1 MKKLVLSLMVFVGS
15 LTFAQEY
22 YDTYPEYNG
31 TEYYNDSYNY
41 PEDYYYN
48 YPNDYYPDNYYS
60 SYYNDYTRSITSVNW
75 NRFFAEY
82 NLSPWQINQV
92 IALNNR
98 FSSYDS
104 WNMYYRM
111 NPDRWYYD
119 RFYALQNILG
129 QNLFMVYER
138 NYYRGNPIVYFQNYR
153 RNYYVVN
160 YNVIPKYRYV
170 NVKNYRID
178 RNNFRQYYQ
187 NNRLEGMLDTRDSSA
202 GIRNNQNS
210 GFKNNA
216 IASNSGIRNNES
228 SSNAGIRTSTAN
240 TIKTDNGGF
249 RTNNSNQNGGV
260 RTSSNNVVRNDSGGF
275 RTNNSGQSSGVRVSN
290 NTSVRTDNSG
300 FRNTERVKEMPR
312 AENNSGSRSNGEG
325 FRKSNSSR

>member
-1 MKKLVLSLMVFVGS
+1 MKKLVLSLMIFVGS
-15 LTFAQEY
+15 LAFAQDY
-22 YDTYPEYNG
+22 YDTYPEYSG

-75 NRFFAEY
+75 NRFFAEN
-82 NLSPWQINQV
+82 NLSPWQVNQV

-98 FSSYDS
+98 FTSYDS

-129 QNLFMVYER
+129 QSLFAMYER

-153 RNYYVVN
+153 RDYYVVH
-160 YNVIPKYRYV
+160 YHVIPKYRYV
-170 NVKNYRID
+170 NVSNYRID
-178 RNNFRQYYQ
+178 RNNFREYYQ
-187 NNRLEGMLDTRDSSA
+187 NNRLEGMLNNRESSA

-210 GFKNNA
+210 GFKNNTMSTNNG
-216 IASNSGIRNNES
+216 IRNNNSGIRNTEQV
-228 SSNAGIRTSTAN
+228 NAN
-240 TIKTDNGGF
+240 NGGF
-249 RTNNSNQNGGV
+249 RNNNAVITGGV
-260 RTSSNNVVRNDSGGF
+260 KAPNNPVRESNNGGF
-275 RTNNSGQSSGVRVSN
+275 RNNDRVITGGVKAPNNPVRDSGNG
-290 NTSVRTDNSG
+290 G
-300 FRNTERVKEMPR
+300 FRNVERVKESPR
-312 AENNSGSRSNGEG
+312 VDNNSGSRSNGEG
-325 FRKSNSSR
+325 FRRANASR